1 MISAR
6 RQEGA
11 GRDFDAA
18 LFDLDGT
25 LIDSKGVW
33 SRIDAEFLQRRG
45 ITPPDDY
52 MKAVSSKKFSE
63 AAVYTIARFGLDDT
77 VEGLSA
83 EWLEMARHEYGTNI
97 FLKPGAAGFLRR
109 LKKTGL
115 RLGTVSGLPHALSD
129 AVLEHNGVRGLFDA
143 FTSADDASRGKEYPD
158 VYRLAA
164 ARLGVVP
171 ERCVVFEDVLA
182 CALSAREAGMT
193 VCALW
198 DGQSEADWEALGRV
212 AAACARSFDELLEN
226 GCFGIA
232 ELL

>member
-1 MISAR
+1 M
-6 RQEGA
+6 
-11 GRDFDAA
+11 DHDAA

-83 EWLEMARHEYGTNI
+83 EWLEMARHEYSTYI
-97 FLKPGAAGFLRR
+97 FLKAGAADYLRA
-109 LKKTGL
+109 LKRAGVK
-115 RLGTVSGLPHALSD
+115 LGTVSGLPHVLSD
-129 AVLEHNGVRGLFDA
+129 AVLEHNGIRGLFDA
-143 FTSADDASRGKEYPD
+143 FTSADDSTRGKEFPD

-164 ARLGVVP
+164 TRLGVP
-171 ERCVVFEDVLA
+171 PGLCVVFEDVLA

-193 VCALW
+193 VCAMF
-198 DGQSEADWEALGRV
+198 DGQSEAEWRALTR
-212 AAACARSFDELLEN
+212 AADLSARSFAELLEN

>member
-1 MISAR
+1 MISV
-6 RQEGA
+6 EKG
-11 GRDFDAA
+11 GTDMDFGAA

-33 SRIDAEFLQRRG
+33 ARIDAEFLLRRG

-97 FLKPGAAGFLRR
+97 FLKPGAADYLRA
-109 LKKTGL
+109 LKKAGV

-129 AVLEHNGVRGLFDA
+129 AVLEHNGVRELFDA
-143 FTSADDASRGKEYPD
+143 FISEFESIYSISVSGASSAPQANEGGSGLPSTSGR
-158 VYRLAA
+158 RLTF
-164 ARLGVVP
+164 GVIIGIISTAIVAFTIIVIIIIIAI
-171 ERCVVFEDVLA
+171 VVFIIIA
-182 CALSAREAGMT
+182 SLSDAGFT
-193 VCALW
+193 
-198 DGQSEADWEALGRV
+198 GRTFHSSSWR
-212 AAACARSFDELLEN
+212 C
-226 GCFGIA
+226 
-232 ELL
+232 

>member
-1 MISAR
+1 MIST
-6 RQEGA
+6 EKGGA
-11 GRDFDAA
+11 GMDFDAA

-33 SRIDAEFLQRRG
+33 ARIDAEFLLRRG

-97 FLKPGAAGFLRR
+97 FLKPGAAGYLRA
-109 LKKTGL
+109 LKKAGV

-143 FTSADDASRGKEYPD
+143 FTSADDSPRGKEFPD

-164 ARLGVVP
+164 SRLGVAP
-171 ERCVVFEDVLA
+171 ARCVVFEDVLA
-182 CALSAREAGMT
+182 CAISAREAGMT

-212 AAACARSFDELLEN
+212 AATCARSFDELREN

>member
-1 MISAR
+1 MISTAKGGGSMDV
-6 RQEGA
+6 E
-11 GRDFDAA
+11 AA

-25 LIDSKGVW
+25 LIDSKGMW
-33 SRIDAEFLQRRG
+33 ARIDAEFLQRRG

-52 MKAVSSKKFSE
+52 MKEVSSKKFSE

-83 EWLEMARHEYGTNI
+83 EWLEMARHEYATNI
-97 FLKPGAAGFLRR
+97 FLKAGAADYLRA
-109 LKKTGL
+109 LKKRGVK
-115 RLGTVSGLPHALSD
+115 LGTVSGLPHALSD
-129 AVLEHNGVRGLFDA
+129 AVLEHNGVRSLFDA
-143 FTSADDASRGKEYPD
+143 FTSADDAPRGKEFPD

-164 ARLGVVP
+164 LRLGIVP

-212 AAACARSFDELLEN
+212 AAVRARSFDELLEN